1 MGLSHEEVNSSCGMP
16 LFCCLFQRNIQT
28 IRLFLTFCL
37 KKRRPPLTCLF
48 GVLNLL
54 NLCALL
60 YLKQMCSGFPVLDF
74 LMQFPD
80 IMCYRQQNTLP
91 FYIRFSTV
99 SESSKACILF
109 QISKASLRLDTPVNT
124 QQYPLFTGNPLQ
136 VFLPV
141 LVELSGNIQIFHP
154 VFEWNFT
161 VVPFD
166 TFSFVGT
173 SAAVFTTVYG
183 RFPFI
188 SCFGF
193 FFLFVSSRRRRESI
207 FSILCYIL
215 CMFMLFCILLCAPLS
230 IPAQSAETPRSA

>member
-1 MGLSHEEVNSSCGMP
+1 MP
-16 LFCCLFQRNIQT
+16 LFCRLFQENIQML
-28 IRLFLTFCL
+28 RLFLPFSL
-37 KKRRPPLTCLF
+37 KMRRLPPSLSVSL
-48 GVLNLL
+48 LNPL

-60 YLKQMCSGFPVLDF
+60 YLKQMCSGFPGLDF

-193 FFLFVSSRRRRESI
+193 FFLYTALPS
-207 FSILCYIL
+207 
-215 CMFMLFCILLCAPLS
+215 LS
-230 IPAQSAETPRSA
+230 LRTFKSLR